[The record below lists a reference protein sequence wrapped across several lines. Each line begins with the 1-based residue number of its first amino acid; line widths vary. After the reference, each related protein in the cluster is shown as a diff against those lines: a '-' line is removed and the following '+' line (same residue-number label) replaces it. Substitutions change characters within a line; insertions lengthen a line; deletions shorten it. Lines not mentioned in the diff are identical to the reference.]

1 MCVYTMRASSTPHPR
16 LVGRGACSPRAM
28 ASAPCRPQPAER
40 CAMAPLRVRC
50 ALARR
55 RSSKCTVAARRS
67 PAPTSSPCSRMP
79 EARMDHVHGP
89 QSQRERAGRVFRV
102 CYLLFVFATYG
113 FRELPDALTG
123 GQAGDRGA
131 YFTPPSRSSLSK
143 RFRAVRRRRT
153 MRVYSLLS
161 LHLVLTPSALLG
173 SADHLTTHKHG

>member
-1 MCVYTMRASSTPHPR
+1 MPASSTPHPR

-28 ASAPCRPQPAER
+28 ASALCRPQPAER

-50 ALARR
+50 ALTRR

-113 FRELPDALTG
+113 FRQLPDALTARPRDARG
-123 GQAGDRGA
+123 LLYPPAGEVC
-131 YFTPPSRSSLSK
+131 FTFQTLSP
-143 RFRAVRRRRT
+143 VRRRRT
-153 MRVYSLLS
+153 MRVY
-161 LHLVLTPSALLG
+161 LTPLPAPGSDALRSPRLRR
-173 SADHLTTHKHG
+173 SPHHS

>member
-1 MCVYTMRASSTPHPR
+1 MCVYTMPASSTPHPR

-50 ALARR
+50 ALTRR

-113 FRELPDALTG
+113 FRQLPDALT
-123 GQAGDRGA
+123 APLRGA
-131 YFTPPSRSSLSK
+131 YFILPRKSKTCTFQTLSRGAAAPNNARLSHSSPCTW
-143 RFRAVRRRRT
+143 F
-153 MRVYSLLS
+153 
-161 LHLVLTPSALLG
+161 
-173 SADHLTTHKHG
+173 

>member
-1 MCVYTMRASSTPHPR
+1 MCVYTMPASSTPHPR

-28 ASAPCRPQPAER
+28 ASALCRPQPAER

-113 FRELPDALTG
+113 FRQLPDALTAPPLD
-123 GQAGDRGA
+123 AGL
-131 YFTPPSRSSLSK
+131 TLSSPGSQKHALSK

-153 MRVYSLLS
+153 MRVY
-161 LHLVLTPSALLG
+161 LTPLPAPGSDALRSPRLRR
-173 SADHLTTHKHG
+173 SPHHS

>member
-1 MCVYTMRASSTPHPR
+1 MPASSTPHPR

-28 ASAPCRPQPAER
+28 ASALCRPQPAER

-50 ALARR
+50 ALTRR

-113 FRELPDALTG
+113 FRQLPDALT
-123 GQAGDRGA
+123 A
-131 YFTPPSRSSLSK
+131 PPARCGLTLSS
-143 RFRAVRRRRT
+143 RRRSLIHFPNAFARCGGAEQCASI
-153 MRVYSLLS
+153 SLLS
-161 LHLVLTPSALLG
+161 LHLVLTPSAPLG

>member
-1 MCVYTMRASSTPHPR
+1 MRASSTPHPR

-50 ALARR
+50 ALTRR

-113 FRELPDALTG
+113 FRQLPDALTG
-123 GQAGDRGA
+123 PRRPRARGA
-131 YFTPPSRSSLSK
+131 YFIPPSRSLIHFPNAFARCGGAEQCASI
-143 RFRAVRRRRT
+143 
-153 MRVYSLLS
+153 SLLS